1 MYAKKLQTSRL
12 MSGREN
18 NNKNK
23 SRSIITYRNSSI
35 NSKQKINK
43 NNHIYRL
50 KNEMLGKR
58 YDDSSLYTKKTSRNT
73 KQKSIDNSSLNQN
86 LYQNTSLSYINNSSS
101 RYQKKPI
108 KPQKIKNNKEQ
119 LNNNIFILNESNKS
133 NFNKSNL
140 NININNIKN
149 SQYQKTQN
157 LTTTSNYSVF
167 SFSNIVNEPTS
178 SNEKYE
184 ESKDIILNDSEI
196 SKPFNNSRIITTFLQ
211 IDDLTPI
218 PDRIGSKQHYL
229 AEYDYDEAKR
239 AAVTCRRIEY
249 SYNLRNVIKSEIS
262 LDEIITIQR
271 WWREILKKRN
281 EELLKELQI
290 QERIKL
296 KDIQNY
302 ILFLN
307 KVHYIYTLH
316 LVKKFL
322 NRLKIKYGKLYYK
335 NLFNRKAKV
344 IQNAYRQYILRKK
357 LKFKSLLKRLAF
369 KKKKRKLF
377 YYLDVFI
384 MNMNKIIKLQN
395 FIKYYLLKQ
404 KESYYLKMANKIHPF
419 MYYYLKYGI
428 GNNDENLCLIKY
440 KINRFLNMI
449 EKWKKLTTSQ
459 KQLKALLFLE
469 NIKFI
474 IKKKY
479 FIYFILRIVERINSL
494 LTYFLLKPLMK
505 DILYIYKRKKL
516 KKIILRWKI
525 KNQMMKRREIQ
536 TLNLV
541 LRIIHK
547 YAFKPFIKK
556 IKKRIYEIEEME

>member
-101 RYQKKPI
+101 RYQKKAI

-178 SNEKYE
+178 SNEKFE

-296 KDIQNY
+296 KDIKNY

-335 NLFNRKAKV
+335 NLFN
-344 IQNAYRQYILRKK
+344 
-357 LKFKSLLKRLAF
+357 
-369 KKKKRKLF
+369 
-377 YYLDVFI
+377 
-384 MNMNKIIKLQN
+384 
-395 FIKYYLLKQ
+395 
-404 KESYYLKMANKIHPF
+404 
-419 MYYYLKYGI
+419 
-428 GNNDENLCLIKY
+428 
-440 KINRFLNMI
+440 
-449 EKWKKLTTSQ
+449 
-459 KQLKALLFLE
+459 FLE
-469 NIKFI
+469 FS
-474 IKKKY
+474 KK
-479 FIYFILRIVERINSL
+479 
-494 LTYFLLKPLMK
+494 
-505 DILYIYKRKKL
+505 
-516 KKIILRWKI
+516 
-525 KNQMMKRREIQ
+525 
-536 TLNLV
+536 
-541 LRIIHK
+541 
-547 YAFKPFIKK
+547 
-556 IKKRIYEIEEME
+556 